1 MRLSQII
8 KLLAAVVVFALSLS
22 ALYLFSQKQ
31 LGGTWQPIALV
42 NGILALFIFIISSQK
57 KVFGL
62 SALKLRF
69 FYPTIALIVGV
80 LIFCGLSRLFGEAT
94 RVESHPEI
102 LAFIVIIPLVEEIVF
117 RIGFGSFFRRHAGVM
132 GGAYFSALL
141 FALVHAL
148 PTPEKL
154 ATLQIGLPL
163 GPFLLGLC
171 TEWIYAKSSRLLPIY
186 AFHAA
191 CNGTVFIFQHFDA
204 RWLDWLGLFY
214 I

>member
-1 MRLSQII
+1 MRFVQII
-8 KLLAAVVVFALSLS
+8 KLLAAVVVSALSLS

-31 LGGTWQPIALV
+31 LGGTWQPIALT
-42 NGILALFIFIISSQK
+42 NGVLAVIIFLISSQK
-57 KVFGL
+57 QVFGL

-69 FYPTIALIVGV
+69 FYPAIALIVGV
-80 LIFCGLSRLFGEAT
+80 LGLCGLSRMFGGAT
-94 RVESHPEI
+94 TVASHPDAW
-102 LAFIVIIPLVEEIVF
+102 AFIVIIPLVEEVVF
-117 RIGFGSFFRRHAGVM
+117 RIGFGAFFRRYAGVLW
-132 GGAYFSALL
+132 GAYFSALL
-141 FALVHAL
+141 FALVHVL

-154 ATLQIGLPL
+154 MTLQIGLPL

-191 CNGTVFIFQHFDA
+191 CNGTVFLFQHFDA